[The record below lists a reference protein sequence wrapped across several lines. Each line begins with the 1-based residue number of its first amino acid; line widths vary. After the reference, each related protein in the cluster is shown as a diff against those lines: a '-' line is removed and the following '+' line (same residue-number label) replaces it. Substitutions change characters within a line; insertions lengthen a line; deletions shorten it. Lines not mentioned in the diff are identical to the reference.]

1 MVLGFLWIFLLGLDI
16 FLVLSQ
22 LPCLQFTTRCNPL
35 EERQV
40 SARQRSRRLCHN
52 PKIFQEDCGS
62 MESESTWPVA
72 LPLNVQPNPRKLQ
85 EPDSQLSRAQL
96 PSTYSPWTSWRADN
110 PGGTCTQL
118 LGLVDS
124 APSMTSSLRPVA
136 NRTLLLVV
144 GGAGRVVSTPNR
156 RVSKCFSRN
165 KPPGLLSGPV
175 FWTAPHE
182 ALFGR
187 NRESTTSPLNSA
199 STNKV
204 WQLRQSSLEYLRRS
218 CLLRCRQSK
227 LISVSTVGET
237 FDQGAG
243 RVDSAPGRSPSLAL
257 HPGIAVIVMRNG
269 QVLTVGR
276 VVSTPKRSVDQ
287 RYSRRTPPWLLSG
300 PAFWTVPHKA
310 LIGQNPASAQ
320 PALQPASPKVR
331 QPRQNSM
338 AFLQSR
344 CLLRRWKSSLALAS
358 TVEATFDQG
367 TGRGD
372 SAPGRLLSPTPSPAI
387 LILVMPNGQV
397 LITGRVVSTPRRRE
411 GFQPLKSE
419 TPRGAQANNYTGGS
433 YAHRPMQEH
442 AHSSPCRVLSL
453 SRSNQPRRETNEPSN
468 LLAPEHI
475 LL

>member
-22 LPCLQFTTRCNPL
+22 LPCLQFTRRCNPL

-257 HPGIAVIVMRNG
+257 HP
-269 QVLTVGR
+269 
-276 VVSTPKRSVDQ
+276 
-287 RYSRRTPPWLLSG
+287 
-300 PAFWTVPHKA
+300 
-310 LIGQNPASAQ
+310 
-320 PALQPASPKVR
+320 
-331 QPRQNSM
+331 
-338 AFLQSR
+338 FLQSR

-411 GFQPLKSE
+411 GFQPLVE

-433 YAHRPMQEH
+433 YVHRPMQEH
-442 AHSSPCRVLSL
+442 AHSSPCRMLSL
-453 SRSNQPRRETNEPSN
+453 SRSNQPRRETDEPSN